1 MRGHGEG
8 SITRRK
14 DGRWQCQIS
23 VGGGERKTLYGKT
36 KKEVQEKLRLAINE
50 QKQGVLSTGPDQT
63 LATYLIYWLETVHK
77 PLIRVR
83 TYEQYL
89 SSINHHIIPRLG
101 KIMLRKL
108 TVQHIRAFYAGKL
121 DERLAPRTVIQMHM
135 ILHKA
140 LGDAMRDGLIQRN
153 VVSLVKRPA
162 AAKYEAQILTVEQAR
177 KLLDFTKGHRIEAV
191 LVLALTTG
199 VRRGELLGLHWDDV
213 DFEHKI
219 MYIRRSLSRAK
230 GRGAFEGE
238 TKSKTSRRRIML
250 SSVAVDALKEH
261 KLRQEIARLEA
272 GEKWEEQGLVF
283 CGSSGQFLGPET
295 VAKLFHRILSDLGFP
310 YMRFHDLRHSA
321 ATILLTRGVHPK
333 VVQEIL
339 GHSSISVTMD
349 TYSHVLPSIHG
360 DAADGMDDAFKRL

>member
-8 SITRRK
+8 TITKRS
-14 DGRWQCQIS
+14 DGRWQAQIS
-23 VGGGERKTLYGKT
+23 IEGGKRKTYYGKT

-50 QKQGVLSTGPDQT
+50 QKQGMLSTGPDQT
-63 LATYLIYWLETVHK
+63 LATYLNYWLDTVHK

-83 TYEQYL
+83 SYEQYL
-89 SSINHHIIPRLG
+89 SSINHHIIPGLG
-101 KIMLRKL
+101 KITLHKL

-121 DERLAPRTVIQMHM
+121 DEGLAPRTVIQMHM

-140 LGDAMRDGLIQRN
+140 LDDAMHDGLIQRN

-162 AAKYEAQILTVEQAR
+162 AAKYEAQTLTVEQAR
-177 KLLDFTKGHRIEAV
+177 KLLEFAKGHRIEGI
-191 LVLALTTG
+191 LILALTTG

-213 DFEHKI
+213 DFEQKF
-219 MYIRRSLSRAK
+219 MYIRRNLSRAK

-238 TKSKTSRRRIML
+238 TKSKTSSRRIML

-261 KLRQEIARLEA
+261 KLRQESARLQA
-272 GEKWEEQGLVF
+272 GEKWKERGLVF
-283 CGSSGQFLGPET
+283 SGTSGQFLIPET

-349 TYSHVLPSIHG
+349 IYSHVLPSIHG
-360 DAADGMDDAFKRL
+360 DAADGMDDAFRHS